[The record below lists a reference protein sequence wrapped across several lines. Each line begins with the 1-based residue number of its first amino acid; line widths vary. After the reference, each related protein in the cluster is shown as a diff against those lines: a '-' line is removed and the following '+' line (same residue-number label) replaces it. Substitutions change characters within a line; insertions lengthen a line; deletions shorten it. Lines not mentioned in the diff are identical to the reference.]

1 MKSVPTPR
9 HANLRLAL
17 LLGAVAL
24 ACYGGIYL
32 FYLLRP

>member
-1 MKSVPTPR
+1 MKAVSTPR
-9 HANLRLAL
+9 GANLRLAL

-24 ACYGGIYL
+24 TCYGGIYL